1 VTPSSDEQVGGL
13 DAAMN
18 DALAVRG
25 IESVGDLDANV
36 QELLQ
41 LDWATPDGVLQGHS
55 IEVLHGDERT
65 TVVLAD
71 FVDGADIGVVQAR
84 GSTCL
89 AAKTF

>member
-1 VTPSSDEQVGGL
+1 
-13 DAAMN
+13 
-18 DALAVRG
+18 
-25 IESVGDLDANV
+25 
-36 QELLQ
+36 LLQ